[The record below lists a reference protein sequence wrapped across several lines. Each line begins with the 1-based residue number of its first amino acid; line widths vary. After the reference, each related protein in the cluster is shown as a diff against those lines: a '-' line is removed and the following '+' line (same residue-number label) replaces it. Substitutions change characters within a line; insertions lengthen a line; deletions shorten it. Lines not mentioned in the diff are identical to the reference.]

1 MYITAVLG
9 NGALILVVLNECTLH
24 EPMYVF
30 LSMLAGTD
38 ILLSTTTVPKAL
50 AIFWFHAGKIAFD
63 ACITQM
69 FFIHF
74 AFVTESGILLA
85 TAFDCYM
92 AICTPLRG
100 TVKRREAVIRLVCPS
115 GLLPPM
121 AAAASV

>member
-1 MYITAVLG
+1 
-9 NGALILVVLNECTLH
+9 
-24 EPMYVF
+24 
-30 LSMLAGTD
+30 MLAGTD

-92 AICTPLRG
+92 AICTPLRYRAIL
-100 TVKRREAVIRLVCPS
+100 TPQFSSVAQSCLTLCDPMDCSTSRFPVHHQ
-115 GLLPPM
+115 LPEL
-121 AAAASV
+121 AQTHFH